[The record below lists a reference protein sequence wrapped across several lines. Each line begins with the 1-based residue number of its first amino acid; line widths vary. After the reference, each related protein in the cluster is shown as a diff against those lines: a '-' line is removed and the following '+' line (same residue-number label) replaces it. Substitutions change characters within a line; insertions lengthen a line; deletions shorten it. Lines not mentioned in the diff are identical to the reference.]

1 MTATPVAQ
9 SKLTPEVIEA
19 IATSLRVN
27 PSWAAAAD
35 YAGITDKTLYRY
47 RERATNH
54 QQRRDQAEPSE
65 LSELDTHPDQPYW
78 TAYQTWQ
85 TARSRGELE
94 LVAKIRQLGMEG
106 DWRALHTL
114 AKMGW
119 PDRYSD
125 RVELTGAGGG
135 PVQISTDEARTQ
147 LEASLAQVKQKR
159 EAAGSGSFHVV
170 SLRMTDDGTQAA
182 CQCGWKSPE
191 GLIPDEATVQGTEH
205 IREAADQAS

>member
-9 SKLTPEVIEA
+9 SKLTPETIEA

-78 TAYQTWQ
+78 NAYQTWQ

-135 PVQISTDEARTQ
+135 PVQIEQMKSEA
-147 LEASLAQVKQKR
+147 LERA
-159 EAAGSGSFHVV
+159 EAALEQLGLRAQGDASADPAPSGN
-170 SLRMTDDGTQAA
+170 
-182 CQCGWKSPE
+182 
-191 GLIPDEATVQGTEH
+191 DE
-205 IREAADQAS
+205 